1 MQNFF
6 QFLFACGQPKKLKGM
21 ILRCLSLCSLITII
35 NWLLFYADCNWMLLC
50 RIDWKWS
57 FSPFSKLIWM
67 HERGV
72 IINFEL
78 KIWGTTDMFNFILF
92 TSQKTK
98 FFLGLLKKRD
108 FTERDGI
115 VKRTLCQMLLFSS
128 KNSPNFDFRK
138 LGKKWSLKKLRSKK
152 KNDFRKKCEYPSV
165 SRWHSSDSLSY
176 QLVAKSVK
184 PKLALVKKKGSVI
197 FGLGNKTCTS
207 FRDRDK

>member
-1 MQNFF
+1 MHFLSGSLLFFQRFLQILDIQLQFLSFLAHFQRLFFLLFDPGFHIMQNFF
-6 QFLFACGQPKKLKGM
+6 QFLFACGQPKKLKG

-138 LGKKWSLKKLRSKK
+138 LGKKWFLKKLRSKK
-152 KNDFRKKCEYPSV
+152 KK
-165 SRWHSSDSLSY
+165 
-176 QLVAKSVK
+176 
-184 PKLALVKKKGSVI
+184 
-197 FGLGNKTCTS
+197 
-207 FRDRDK
+207 